1 MATAYQDIRSK
12 LKDGDVVLYRNGGIL
27 GRLYRYTH
35 AELLLWQRD
44 LNGNPTVLMVTGFKQ
59 FQGARMVTL
68 SSQVT
73 RFSGRVDIFRMDT
86 DEHTAYRAAD
96 LLSRKSGQRY
106 GFWVI
111 WCSFLWHFMFV
122 RLLLRTDADG
132 TEEVKVDDWNA
143 YEVCSSAIVDIV
155 RRVMGQDRKD
165 SWPCPN
171 VPSWRCFP
179 ERIAEDSFFRLV
191 YPGLIDTRL
200 I

>member
-1 MATAYQDIRSK
+1 MATAYRTIRSHI
-12 LKDGDVVLYRNGGIL
+12 KDGDVVLFRNGGIL

-35 AELLLWQRD
+35 AELAIWQRD
-44 LNGNPTVLMVTGFKQ
+44 INGNPTVLMTTGFRE
-59 FQGARMVTL
+59 FEGARMVTL

-73 RFSGRVDIFRMDT
+73 RFSGHVDIFRMNT

-106 GFWVI
+106 GWWVI
-111 WCSFLWHFMFV
+111 WVSFLWHLMFV
-122 RLLLRTDADG
+122 RLLLRTEPDG
-132 TEEVKVDDWNA
+132 AEEVKVDDWKA
-143 YEVCSSAIVDIV
+143 YEVCASSVVDII
-155 RRVMGQDRKD
+155 RRVMGPARKNE
-165 SWPCPN
+165 WPCPG

-191 YPGLIDTRL
+191 FPGLVDTRL